1 MKPFL
6 DIHTPAAEAAPGPG
20 KLAGMAPIG
29 LHYDER
35 RSREDRRYGET
46 ILTRR
51 MSSLPR
57 WLVGRKHR
65 DG

>member
-1 MKPFL
+1 MRHPV
-6 DIHTPAAEAAPGPG
+6 DTSSGAGAASVST

-29 LHYDER
+29 LHYDEE

-46 ILTRR
+46 VFTRR
-51 MSSLPR
+51 FSSLPR

-65 DG
+65 DT